1 MKKFLPYISI
11 ARPDHWF
18 KNVFMLPGI
27 LLAYLFSDT
36 IFQLSD
42 LPNILLGIFA
52 TCLIASAN
60 YTINEW
66 LDAPFDREHPIKKDR
81 PAACGQ
87 IKPSLAYLQYAL
99 LSIAGLGISYC
110 INIQFC
116 LTNAFLLFMGLMYNV
131 PPIRTKDVPYLDVV
145 SESVNNA
152 IRLMLGWYLVI
163 DNMLPPLS
171 IIIAYWMLGAFFM
184 AMKRLG
190 EIRFI
195 QDNNVVKTYRKSLA
209 YYTQERLITSIIFY
223 SSLFSFTSAIFLIRY
238 KFELILVI
246 PLLSLLIA
254 EYMRIGF
261 LPDSPVQYPEKL
273 YKQKGLVLICFL
285 CLALFT
291 FLLFVKIPWLSA
303 MFDPLYK

>member
-36 IFQLSD
+36 TFELSS
-42 LPNILLGIFA
+42 LPQIIWGIFA

-99 LSIAGLGISYC
+99 LSVIGLGISYS
-110 INIQFC
+110 INVPFC

-131 PPIRTKDVPYLDVV
+131 PPIRTKDIPYLDVV

-209 YYTQERLITSIIFY
+209 YYTQEKLITSIIFY